1 MKRRKFLQQIGFL
14 TTALGL
20 SQAEFFTLGNL
31 YSQALAQSTPR
42 KLALLIGINQY
53 PQSPILNGCV
63 NDVELQKEL
72 LINRFGFLSS
82 NILTLTDEQ
91 ASKGFI
97 ESAFFDH
104 LTQQVKPEDIVIF
117 HFSGYGTKINL
128 GDDVVENAIIPYDEN
143 NLEDQETVN
152 TFNYLL
158 LEHLLFLLR
167 SLTPNSQSVNQ
178 NVTAILDTSYDYP
191 TVLKPTTLKI
201 RTRPLIPKAKLSS
214 AEIDL
219 FNSLKNTISPVNHPL
234 ILYPTSTSTQ
244 AAAELIFSNW
254 SVGLFTYALTQYL
267 WEVTPIQT
275 VQTFF
280 SHVTTSM
287 YKLGG
292 KQQPTLDIE
301 HQNIENQLIH
311 NYFPLQNLP
320 SAGIVKN
327 IADDGKTITLWL
339 GGLPPQVL
347 PYYNLNSRLTLDT
360 GTELIIRTRNG
371 LMAKTQFVNKEI
383 SKLPE
388 TGQTVTET
396 IRILPRNLHLTIALD
411 TNLERIEKV
420 DATSAL
426 ASINKVA
433 NVLTTEEIPDY
444 LFAKL
449 PQIPTRY
456 GIFSLAGDLITNTA
470 GDGGEAVKLAIQ
482 RLTPK
487 FSTLLAAKLWQL
499 TENISSSQIP
509 VRVTLAM
516 INDIV
521 PRVIFQQET
530 IIHAI
535 NNSQTQKKKYRKF
548 SYSGINLPTVNLGSI
563 LQYTIENFS
572 DRPLYVLL
580 LGIHNHHPIAFYPW
594 QIPDPLTNKPELIE
608 LIIPPQATLKIPDP
622 QSALWWSVPTRP
634 TFCEHQ
640 IILSTTGFTQTLK
653 KLATAKY
660 STTDQQPISPL
671 SNPLEVAQAL
681 LQDLHQDSINI
692 SVPDSYIL
700 NTHDWASFNF
710 TFQVV

>member
-1 MKRRKFLQQIGFL
+1 MKRRKFLQQISFL
-14 TTALGL
+14 VTALGL

-31 YSQALAQSTPR
+31 YSQALAQSTSR

-91 ASKGFI
+91 ASKKFI
-97 ESAFFDH
+97 ASAFFDH
-104 LTQQVKPEDIVIF
+104 LTKQVKPEDIVIF

-128 GDDVVENAIIPYDEN
+128 GLDTLQNAIIPYDEK
-143 NLEDQETVN
+143 NLQDQETL
-152 TFNYLL
+152 NYLL
-158 LEHLLFLLR
+158 LEHILFPLR
-167 SLTPNSQSVNQ
+167 SLTSQ

-191 TVLKPTTLKI
+191 TELKPSTLKI
-201 RTRPLIPKAKLSS
+201 RTRPLIPNAKLSS
-214 AEIDL
+214 TEIDF
-219 FNSLKNTISPVNHPL
+219 FNSPNSPKNTISPINHPL
-234 ILYPTSTSTQ
+234 IVHPTSSITQ
-244 AAAELIFSNW
+244 PAAELVFSNW
-254 SVGLFTYALTQYL
+254 SAGLFTYALTQYL
-267 WEVTPIQT
+267 WEITPLQT

-287 YKLGG
+287 YKLGA

-301 HQNIENQLIH
+301 HQNIDNNLIH

-327 IADDGKTITLWL
+327 IEDDGKTITLWL
-339 GGLPPQVL
+339 GGLPPQIL
-347 PYYNLNSRLTLDT
+347 PYYNVNSRLTLDT

-371 LMAKTQFVNKEI
+371 LIAKTQLPNKET

-388 TGQTVTET
+388 KGQTVTET
-396 IRILPRNLHLTIALD
+396 IRILPRNIHLTLALD

-426 ASINKVA
+426 ASINKTA
-433 NVLTTEEIPDY
+433 NILTTEEIPDY

-456 GIFSLAGDLITNTA
+456 GIFSLAGELITNTA
-470 GDGGEAVKLAIQ
+470 GDSGEAIKLAIQ
-482 RLTPK
+482 RLTPT

-499 TENISSSQIP
+499 TENTSSSQIP
-509 VRVTLAM
+509 IRVTLSI

-521 PRVIFQQET
+521 PRVVFQQET
-530 IIHAI
+530 IINAI
-535 NNSQTQKKKYRKF
+535 HNFLNNSQTQKKNHRKF
-548 SYSGINLPTVNLGSI
+548 SYLGINIPTVNAGSI
-563 LQYTIENFS
+563 LQYGIENFS
-572 DRPLYVLL
+572 DRPLYLL
-580 LGIHNHHPIAFYPW
+580 LFGIHNNHPIAFYPW
-594 QIPDPLTNKPELIE
+594 QIPDPITNKPQLMEV
-608 LIIPPQATLKIPDP
+608 IIPPQETLKIPHNDTITG
-622 QSALWWSVPTRP
+622 WSVPTRP
-634 TFCEHQ
+634 TFCQHQ
-640 IILSTTGFTQTLK
+640 IILSTTPFTQTLK
-653 KLATAKY
+653 KLAIAKY
-660 STTDQQPISPL
+660 STTDQQPLSPL

-681 LQDLHQDSINI
+681 LQDLHQDNFNI

-700 NTHDWASFNF
+700 NTNNWASFNF
-710 TFQVV
+710 TFQVI